1 MLIHKIKIKSSS
13 ELTIQNKIG
22 EHNLDW
28 LYIYTFSW
36 QTTIDS
42 YSRTFLFKC
51 LHNILFLNERLFKL
65 KHTNSPLCSFCNS
78 APENII
84 HLFSECQITKELW
97 RQTQSSLP
105 QIELSDLTPGSAYLG
120 LNPLNDI
127 LANHIYL
134 IFKIAIY
141 KSRQKKRCSIQYIKR
156 KIIETK
162 NLELNMTFFDNE
174 KKLKTIQKW
183 YRVPDSILV

>member
-1 MLIHKIKIKSSS
+1 MKDYLSSNIPIH
-13 ELTIQNKIG
+13 
-22 EHNLDW
+22 H
-28 LYIYTFSW
+28 
-36 QTTIDS
+36 
-42 YSRTFLFKC
+42 
-51 LHNILFLNERLFKL
+51 
-65 KHTNSPLCSFCNS
+65 LCYFCNS

-84 HLFSECQITKELW
+84 HLFSECHFTKELW

-105 QIELSDLTPGSAYLG
+105 LIELSDLTSGSAFLG

-141 KSRQKKRCSIQYIKR
+141 KSRKKKRCSIQYIKR

-162 NLELNMTFFDNE
+162 NLELSMTFFDNE
-174 KKLKTIQKW
+174 KKTRNDPKM
-183 YRVPDSILV
+183 V